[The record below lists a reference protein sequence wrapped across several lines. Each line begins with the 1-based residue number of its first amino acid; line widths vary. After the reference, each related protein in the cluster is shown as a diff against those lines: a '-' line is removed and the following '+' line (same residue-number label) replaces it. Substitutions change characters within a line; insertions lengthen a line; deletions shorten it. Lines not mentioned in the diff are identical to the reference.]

1 MWPEALTRP
10 DILAVANTI
19 VDHEEVQ
26 TIVQRSKRKKCAY
39 GQQKGKRSNER

>member
-10 DILAVANTI
+10 DII